1 MFQGQM
7 TYTCSR
13 GTVYGHY
20 TFLYKCGAQPTLKQT
35 QELRATPTKD
45 RFQKCFN
52 ENGH

>member
-35 QELRATPTKD
+35 QELW
-45 RFQKCFN
+45 
-52 ENGH
+52 